1 MLPFQVGAIDLN
13 RAGSREVIPTKRVVW
28 VNRFNL
34 RRIFSIFLL
43 SILIVAMPSF
53 AKPKEGKKRLHRHR
67 ATVTPT
73 PSPGEQSLT
82 NIPLATGH
90 EAKGVILPDYDSQG
104 RLRGKFE
111 AGTAHRIDDDHI
123 GFRDLKIQT
132 YTEEQKPDLQI
143 DLRTSILNLK
153 TRVLTSQERTLVKR
167 ADFNIEGDSVQFDT
181 VARTGRLVGNVKMV
195 ISDKSKLMGPP
206 QQ

>member
-1 MLPFQVGAIDLN
+1 MLRFEVGAIDPN
-13 RAGSREVIPTKRVVW
+13 RPGTRDTIARKRAVG
-28 VNRFNL
+28 VNRPYV

-43 SILIVAMPSF
+43 SMLVVSMPSF
-53 AKPKEGKKRLHRHR
+53 GKNKEGKRKLHRQR

-90 EAKGVILPDYDSQG
+90 EAKGVILPDYDSKG

-195 ISDKSKLMGPP
+195 ISDKSKLMAPP
-206 QQ
+206 K